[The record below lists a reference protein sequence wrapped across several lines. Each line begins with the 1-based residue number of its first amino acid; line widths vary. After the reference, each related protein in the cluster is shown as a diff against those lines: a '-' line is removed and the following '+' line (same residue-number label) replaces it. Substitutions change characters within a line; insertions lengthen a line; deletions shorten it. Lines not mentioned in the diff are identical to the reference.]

1 MTNGQ
6 SLGAALGALLGW
18 LSTGLWRVPVPWFL
32 PLENRFEWA
41 TSVRG
46 IGIDLFGRALWMV
59 VVALGGLLLGHFAQS
74 SRARSVLAWLVLGV
88 FAVCLLLEIVAT

>member
-18 LSTGLWRVPVPWFL
+18 LTTGLWRVPLPWFL
-32 PLENRFEWA
+32 PVENRFEWA
-41 TSVRG
+41 TRVHG

-59 VVALGGLLLGHFAQS
+59 VVAIGGLLLGHFARS
-74 SRARSVLAWLVLGV
+74 SRTRSLLAWLVLGV
-88 FAVCLLLEIVAT
+88 FGVCWIVEFVPS